1 MTERVPAWEVEG
13 IVGAKRHETLH
24 LGRMDTYTGKVY
36 ILHPQWCLEKL
47 GDDLRRCWYSQALD
61 HGINPEEWKG
71 YENQPVVLLAPALG
85 GLFPESLEDKE
96 KS

>member
-1 MTERVPAWEVEG
+1 MTERVPSWEVEG

-36 ILHPQWCLEKL
+36 ILHPHWCLGQTL
-47 GDDLRRCWYSQALD
+47 DLRSCWFSQALD
-61 HGINPEEWKG
+61 RGINPEEWRG

-85 GLFPESLEDKE
+85 GLFPEPLEDKE
-96 KS
+96 